1 MRVPAY
7 LPKPVE
13 ILIYN
18 WQQRL
23 QTKGS
28 LYPSL
33 TIAQGQNTGYGGL
46 RAECTECGHRGEV
59 PFHKTR
65 RPSSTPIVNLL
76 QALVCTSCRKKGP
89 PAARILGLAAP
100 QFNISVDGPDECDHE
115 EAVVELTSELNSD
128 ELDQEP

>member
-7 LPKPVE
+7 LPKHVE

-28 LYPSL
+28 LHPSP
-33 TIAQGQNTGYGGL
+33 TVAQGQNTGYGGL
-46 RAECTECGHRGEV
+46 RVECTECGHSADV
-59 PFHKTR
+59 PWHNIR
-65 RPSSTPIVNLL
+65 RPVSTPIANLL

-100 QFNISVDGPDECDHE
+100 QFDISVDGPDECDHE

-128 ELDQEP
+128 QLDHEL